1 MNTLKL
7 MQHQDLANKKVILRV
22 DFNVPVFAG
31 KITDNTRMVKII
43 PTIEYL
49 IKQQAKIIIIS
60 HFGRPQGKPHPE
72 MSLAIVAKEL
82 SKLLNREVKFIP
94 QLVAFAKE
102 EKITA
107 GEVVLLENLRFYAAE
122 EANDQHFA
130 KELAS
135 LGEVYINDA
144 FSCSHRAHAS
154 ITSLASLLPSSAGLL
169 MQEEL
174 THLNQIFSSKAQDLA
189 AIVGGAK
196 ISSKIKLI
204 ESLMQKAK
212 LLVIGGAMANTF
224 LKVMGHEIGKSL
236 YEEEALELAA
246 KLLQQ
251 SRDYRCQ
258 LILPLDVVSI
268 NRAGKINM
276 PKVGEL
282 TEDMCILDVGDD
294 TLRLICEK
302 ITQIKTLLWNGP
314 LGMIEKKPFDLST
327 NYLARKIACLTNAQ
341 KLTSV
346 AGGGDIVGALT
357 AANLADDFSYISTA
371 GGAFLEWLEGGDL
384 CGIRVL
390 CQA

>member
-7 MQHQDLANKKVILRV
+7 MQHQDVTNKKVILRV
-22 DFNVPVFAG
+22 DFNVPVFEG
-31 KITDNTRMVKII
+31 KITDNTRIIKVI
-43 PTIEYL
+43 PTIELL
-49 IKQQAKIIIIS
+49 IKKNAKIIIIS
-60 HFGRPQGKPHPE
+60 HFGRPNGVPHPE
-72 MSLAIVAKEL
+72 MSLGLVAKEL

-94 QLVAFAKE
+94 QLALAK
-102 EKITA
+102 A
-107 GEVVLLENLRFYAAE
+107 ASNNMLNAEVILLENLRFHAQE
-122 EANDQHFA
+122 EANDQAFA
-130 KELAS
+130 QDLAS

-144 FSCSHRAHAS
+144 FSCAHRAHAS
-154 ITSLASLLPSSAGLL
+154 ITTLATLLPSSAGLL

-174 THLNQIFSSKAQDLA
+174 RHLNQIFSSKAQDLA

-204 ESLMQKAK
+204 ENLMQKTK

-236 YEEEALELAA
+236 YEEEALLVAE

-251 SRDYRCQ
+251 SKDYQCQ

-268 NRAGKINM
+268 NAAGKINM
-276 PKVGEL
+276 PKVSQV
-282 TEDMCILDVGDD
+282 TRDMRILDVGDE

-327 NYLARKIACLTNAQ
+327 NYLARKIACLTNEQ
-341 KLTSV
+341 KLISV
-346 AGGGDIVGALT
+346 AGGGDIVAALT
-357 AANLADDFSYISTA
+357 MSNLAHDFSYISTA
-371 GGAFLEWLEGGDL
+371 GGAFLEWLEGEDL
-384 CGIRVL
+384 CGIKVL
-390 CQA
+390 C

>member
-7 MQHQDLANKKVILRV
+7 MQHQNLANKKVILRV
-22 DFNVPVFAG
+22 DFNVPVFEG

-43 PTIEYL
+43 PTIEFL

-82 SKLLNREVKFIP
+82 SRLLNRKVKFIP
-94 QLVAFAKE
+94 QLAALAKE

-107 GEVVLLENLRFYAAE
+107 GEVMLLENLRFYAAE

-144 FSCSHRAHAS
+144 FSCAHRAHAS
-154 ITSLASLLPSSAGLL
+154 ITSLATLLPSSAGLL

-174 THLNQIFSSKAQDLA
+174 KHLNQIFNSKAQDLA

-224 LKVMGHEIGKSL
+224 LKVIGHEVGKSL

-251 SRDYRCQ
+251 SRDYQCQ
-258 LILPLDVVSI
+258 LILPLDVVTI
-268 NRAGKINM
+268 NAAGKINM
-276 PKVGEL
+276 LKVGEL
-282 TEDMCILDVGDD
+282 TEDMCILDVGDE
-294 TLRLICEK
+294 TLSLIAQQLTSMK
-302 ITQIKTLLWNGP
+302 ILLWNGP